1 MEKTKITHLGSEYAK
16 FLGYYIKCNTATPL
30 ALLKLEHRANE
41 NIASRRKN
49 KTGEF
54 LNSRKSTG
62 KPKLI
67 VPKDLIKAKLIQ
79 NGFANEQGKPKYL
92 GKLIHLSDY
101 EIVQRYNS
109 ILRGFMNFYNIAEDR
124 TSLNELIYI
133 LEYSLAHTLAAKH
146 RLSIKK
152 VFTKYGKP
160 IKVTVISA
168 YARSVIDQLVP
179 SAQAKGREEKQKI
192 VKFDRPTS
200 LTAAYLNNK
209 YMEISRWN
217 TSNDATSLPF
227 DPLSA
232 VLYSAKET
240 NILNSPCLICGPRK
254 ILKCTT

>member
-1 MEKTKITHLGSEYAK
+1 MEKTKITQLGSEYAK
-16 FLGYYIKCNTATPL
+16 FLGYYIKCNTATQ
-30 ALLKLEHRANE
+30 
-41 NIASRRKN
+41 NISSRRKN
-49 KTGEF
+49 QKTGEL

-92 GKLIHLSDY
+92 GKLILLSDY
-101 EIVQRYNS
+101 EIVQRFNS

-160 IKVTVISA
+160 IKVTVKS
-168 YARSVIDQLVP
+168 
-179 SAQAKGREEKQKI
+179 EEKQKI

-209 YMEISRWN
+209 YMEISR
-217 TSNDATSLPF
+217 
-227 DPLSA
+227 
-232 VLYSAKET
+232 
-240 NILNSPCLICGPRK
+240 
-254 ILKCTT
+254 